1 VAGNLQNRKNKCK
14 LSTSFTGTDAS
25 FFFFSP
31 ILDVFLLPFLGL
43 FESVLRS
50 LNRFQETT
58 AAGRIMKKTHS
69 NDVKRDLL
77 SSTTRANV
85 LLVQS
90 CSVLAQHVFFFKAAV
105 AAFCSMQ
112 APTECSCFR
121 FT

>member
-1 VAGNLQNRKNKCK
+1 
-14 LSTSFTGTDAS
+14 
-25 FFFFSP
+25 
-31 ILDVFLLPFLGL
+31 
-43 FESVLRS
+43 
-50 LNRFQETT
+50 
-58 AAGRIMKKTHS
+58 MKKTHS

-90 CSVLAQHVFFFKAAV
+90 CSVLAQHVFFKAAV